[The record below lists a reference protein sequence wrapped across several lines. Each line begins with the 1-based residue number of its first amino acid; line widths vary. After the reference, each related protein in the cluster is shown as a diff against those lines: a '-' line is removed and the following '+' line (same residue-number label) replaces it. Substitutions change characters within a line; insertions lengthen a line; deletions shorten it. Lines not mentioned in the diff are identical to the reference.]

1 MKLHPFAGKLRT
13 LPEIAE
19 ICGMTSEVI
28 ERCISSGN
36 SLPFTKAR
44 IRWLRDQ
51 EVPKTIYQSPAP
63 NCGAPKC
70 RLTVDG
76 MIYYGI
82 TETAKSLKI
91 PLKRLQNAIKRYG
104 RELKSEHLRQKP
116 RGGGGKSLQ
125 VTVDGRSYGGIGAT
139 SEALGMSDDTLRERI
154 KKFGLAL
161 TSEQCKKL
169 QRRIPKPKP

>member
-28 ERCISSGN
+28 ERCISNGN

-51 EVPKTIYQSPAP
+51 EAPKTIYQSPAP

-82 TETAKSLKI
+82 IDTAKSLKI

-104 RELKSEHLRQKP
+104 RELKAEHLGQKP
-116 RGGGGKSLQ
+116 RGGKGLK
-125 VTVDGRSYGGIGAT
+125 VTVDGRSYGGLSAT
-139 SEALGMSDDTLRERI
+139 AEALGVNDDTLRERI

-169 QRRIPKPKP
+169 PRRIPKPKP